1 MNCRAAFEASVT
13 LAQIKLQ
20 SPYATTYTKLRQC
33 PPITAKPTIASGC
46 EPVATRL
53 LIDFS
58 ANKFEAVFTN
68 R

>member
-33 PPITAKPTIASGC
+33 PLDNGETDDCFG
-46 EPVATRL
+46 L
-53 LIDFS
+53 
-58 ANKFEAVFTN
+58 
-68 R
+68 

>member
-1 MNCRAAFEASVT
+1 VVDNPGAHNCRAAFEASVT
-13 LAQIKLQ
+13 LAQIKL
-20 SPYATTYTKLRQC
+20 
-33 PPITAKPTIASGC
+33 TAKPTIASGC